1 MFHTR
6 TLNPK
11 SLLLKIVL
19 SLLNPSC
26 HNKFPLQGYNV
37 SGSSTPFSEISQS
50 LGYLWMPTYSLELE
64 EKNTFFTYVLFLQFW
79 RDWIFVR
86 FWELIL
92 VVCILLWLFLIPFL
106 EKTLKLKVKHKS
118 LIFQSSEVLIINKLK
133 HKNETWNIKYTK
145 VKYT

>member
-19 SLLNPSC
+19 SLLSASC

-64 EKNTFFTYVLFLQFW
+64 EKNTFFTYVSFLQFW

-86 FWELIL
+86 FWGLIL

-106 EKTLKLKVKHKS
+106 EK
-118 LIFQSSEVLIINKLK
+118 IFVFCF
-133 HKNETWNIKYTK
+133 TNIKGSDK
-145 VKYT
+145 LQFIGLIGGLIGGRVFNPRQQHA

>member
-1 MFHTR
+1 MN
-6 TLNPK
+6 LK

-106 EKTLKLKVKHKS
+106 EKTLKLKMKHKS
-118 LIFQSSEVLIINKLK
+118 RMFQPSKVLIINKLK
-133 HKNETWNIKYTK
+133 HKNET
-145 VKYT
+145 

>member
-106 EKTLKLKVKHKS
+106 EKTLMFKS
-118 LIFQSSEVLIINKLK
+118 QSAKRALMFIPVCSINCSLPTQFVI
-133 HKNETWNIKYTK
+133 EPVIYR
-145 VKYT
+145 

>member
-19 SLLNPSC
+19 SLLSASC

-37 SGSSTPFSEISQS
+37 SGSSTPFSEISQI

-86 FWELIL
+86 FWGLIQ

-118 LIFQSSEVLIINKLK
+118 RMFQSLNVLIINELK
-133 HKNETWNIKYTK
+133 HKMKHESKKRYW
-145 VKYT
+145 